1 MQSADPIG
9 ESTDGQVGA
18 QTSNRLSVPR
28 SRTRLSFVKMRRST
42 IRPIPVSA
50 VWKVPDDLAQTR
62 VSLTLERARP
72 LLASG
77 LEGNGVDE
85 DESGDGRYRTLIF
98 PAVSH
103 AAHDDDVALFM
114 VTTCPL
120 SNSTSISLDSTIE

>member
-50 VWKVPDDLAQTR
+50 VWKVPDDRAQTR
-62 VSLTLERARP
+62 IALGRIEYAP
-72 LLASG
+72 LLASC
-77 LEGNGVDE
+77 LEGSGVDQ
-85 DESGDGRYRTLIF
+85 DKSRNGGDRALVL
-98 PAVSH
+98 PAVGYT
-103 AAHDDDVALFM
+103 AHDNDFTLLHGYD
-114 VTTCPL
+114 L
-120 SNSTSISLDSTIE
+120 SAVELDTDLA

>member
-50 VWKVPDDLAQTR
+50 VWKVPDDLAQR
-62 VSLTLERARP
+62 EYRFTLERARP
-72 LLASG
+72 SSRQPPRR
-77 LEGNGVDE
+77 E
-85 DESGDGRYRTLIF
+85 RRR
-98 PAVSH
+98 
-103 AAHDDDVALFM
+103 
-114 VTTCPL
+114 
-120 SNSTSISLDSTIE
+120 

>member
-62 VSLTLERARP
+62 VSLHAGKSTPLFSPAASKGTASMRMKAVRAGTV
-72 LLASG
+72 LL
-77 LEGNGVDE
+77 
-85 DESGDGRYRTLIF
+85 F
-98 PAVSH
+98 
-103 AAHDDDVALFM
+103 FQQ
-114 VTTCPL
+114 
-120 SNSTSISLDSTIE
+120 